1 VNYDDLI
8 GAARIVRKYI
18 AAVESTLYW
27 NMSTRQAKDEVEEA
41 TRVAELLE
49 DEAAAESTEVK

>member
-1 VNYDDLI
+1 MTYEDLI
-8 GAARIVRKYI
+8 AAARIARKYI
-18 AAVESTLYW
+18 SAVESTLYW

>member
-1 VNYDDLI
+1 MYEDLI
-8 GAARIVRKYI
+8 AAARIVRKYI
-18 AAVESTLYW
+18 TAVESTLYW

>member
-27 NMSTRQAKDEVEEA
+27 NMSTRQAKEE
-41 TRVAELLE
+41 VAEAARIAEVLE
-49 DEAAAESTEVK
+49 DEAVKEP